1 MVIVMSKKTIF
12 SGIQPS
18 GELSVGNYI
27 GSLRNWVGLQKDY
40 NCIYCVVNEHAITVR
55 QDPKEL
61 LDRSYNTLAI
71 FLAAG
76 VDPKESTIF
85 LQSHVPAHCQLSW
98 VLNCYTQ
105 IGELGRMTQFK
116 DKSKRYGGENVSAG
130 LFDYPVLMAADIL
143 LYQAHLVPVGDD
155 QKQHIEMTRDIAT
168 RFNNL
173 YGETFILP
181 EGYFP
186 KAGARVMSLQ
196 EPTKKMSKSDD
207 NPNNVIR
214 ILEEPKSI
222 LKKLKRAVTD
232 SDNPPVIAYDW
243 ENKPGVSNLLELL
256 SAATNRSVEDLV
268 ESYKGQMY
276 GTFKTQVGEAVVE
289 MLKPIQENYKA
300 LRADEGYLN
309 EVFAQGAKQASEIAQ
324 KTLDDVY
331 TKVGFALPVARA

>member
-1 MVIVMSKKTIF
+1 MSKPIIF

-27 GSLRNWVGLQKDY
+27 GSLRNWVKLQDDY
-40 NCIYCVVNEHAITVR
+40 DCIYCVVNEHAITVR

-61 LDRSYNTLAI
+61 LSRSYDTLAI

-76 VDPKESTIF
+76 IDPNKSTIF

-105 IGELGRMTQFK
+105 VGELNRMTQYK
-116 DKSKRYGGENVSAG
+116 DKSKRYADNVTAG

-143 LYQAHLVPVGDD
+143 LYQANLVPVGDD
-155 QKQHIEMTRDIAT
+155 QKQHIEITRDIAT

-173 YGETFILP
+173 YGDTFVLP

-186 KAGARVMSLQ
+186 KTGARVMSLQ

-207 NPNNVIR
+207 NQNNVVR

-222 LKKLKRAVTD
+222 IKKLKKAVTD
-232 SDNPPVIAYDW
+232 SDNPPVIKYDW
-243 ENKPGVSNLLELL
+243 ENKPGVSNLLEIL
-256 SAATNRSVEDLV
+256 SACNGKSIDELV
-268 ESYKGQMY
+268 EQYKDSMY
-276 GTFKTQVGEAVVE
+276 GTFKCDVGDALVA
-289 MLKPIQENYKA
+289 MLEPIQSKYKEI
-300 LRADEGYLN
+300 RSDQGYLD
-309 EVFAQGAKQASEIAQ
+309 EVLKNGAVKARERAQ

-331 TKVGFALPVARA
+331 KKVGFALEV

>member
-1 MVIVMSKKTIF
+1 MSRQTIF

-27 GSLRNWVGLQKDY
+27 GSLRNWVGLQDDY

-61 LDRSYNTLAI
+61 QERSYNTLAI

-76 VDPKESTIF
+76 IDPNKSTIF

-105 IGELGRMTQFK
+105 VGELTRMTQYK
-116 DKSKRYGGENVSAG
+116 DKSKRYADNVTAG
-130 LFDYPVLMAADIL
+130 LFGYPVLMAADIL
-143 LYQAHLVPVGDD
+143 LYQANLVPVGDD
-155 QKQHIEMTRDIAT
+155 QKQHIEITRDIAT
-168 RFNNL
+168 RFNNI
-173 YGETFILP
+173 YGKTFVLP

-196 EPTKKMSKSDD
+196 DPLKKMSKSDD
-207 NPNNVIR
+207 NPKNVIR
-214 ILEEPKSI
+214 LLEEPKSI
-222 LKKLKRAVTD
+222 LKKLKSAVTD

-243 ENKPGVSNLLELL
+243 EKKPGVSNLLELM
-256 SAATNRSVEDLV
+256 SASTGKSIEELC
-268 ESYKGQMY
+268 EHYKGQMY
-276 GTFKTQVGEAVVE
+276 GTFKTEVGEAVVA
-289 MLKPIQENYKA
+289 MLEPLQQRYQEI
-300 LRADEGYLN
+300 RQDEGYLN
-309 EVFAQGAKQASEIAQ
+309 EVFAQGAQRASEIAQ

-331 TKVGFALPVARA
+331 KKIGFVLPR

>member
-1 MVIVMSKKTIF
+1 MSKPIIF

-27 GSLRNWVGLQKDY
+27 GSLRNWVKLQDDY
-40 NCIYCVVNEHAITVR
+40 DCIYCVVNEHAITVR

-61 LDRSYNTLAI
+61 LNRSYDTLAI

-76 VDPKESTIF
+76 IDPNKSTIF

-105 IGELGRMTQFK
+105 VGELNRMTQYK
-116 DKSKRYGGENVSAG
+116 DKSKRYADNVTAG

-143 LYQAHLVPVGDD
+143 LYQANLVPVGDD
-155 QKQHIEMTRDIAT
+155 QKQHIEITRDIAT

-173 YGETFILP
+173 YGDTFVLP

-186 KAGARVMSLQ
+186 KTGARVMSLQ

-207 NPNNVIR
+207 NQNNVVR

-222 LKKLKRAVTD
+222 IKKLKKAVTD
-232 SDNPPVIAYDW
+232 SDNPPVIKYDW
-243 ENKPGVSNLLELL
+243 ENKPGVSNLLEIL
-256 SAATNRSVEDLV
+256 SACNGKSIEELV
-268 ESYKGQMY
+268 EQYKDSMY
-276 GTFKTQVGEAVVE
+276 GTFKCDVGDALVA
-289 MLKPIQENYKA
+289 MLEPIQTRYKEI
-300 LRADEGYLN
+300 RADQGYLD
-309 EVFAQGAKQASEIAQ
+309 EVLKNGAIKARERAQ

-331 TKVGFALPVARA
+331 KKVGFALEA

>member
-1 MVIVMSKKTIF
+1 MSKPIIF

-27 GSLRNWVGLQKDY
+27 GSLRNWVKLQDDY
-40 NCIYCVVNEHAITVR
+40 DCIYCVVNEHAITVR

-61 LDRSYNTLAI
+61 LERSYNTLAI

-76 VDPKESTIF
+76 IDPNKSTIF

-105 IGELGRMTQFK
+105 VGELNRMTQYK
-116 DKSKRYGGENVSAG
+116 DKSKRYSDNVTAG

-143 LYQAHLVPVGDD
+143 LYQANLVPVGDD
-155 QKQHIEMTRDIAT
+155 QKQHIEITRDIAT

-173 YGETFILP
+173 YGDTFVLP

-186 KAGARVMSLQ
+186 KTGARVMSLQ

-207 NPNNVIR
+207 NQNNVVR

-222 LKKLKRAVTD
+222 IKKLKKAVTD
-232 SDNPPVIAYDW
+232 SDNPPVIKYDW
-243 ENKPGVSNLLELL
+243 ENKPGVSNLLEIL
-256 SAATNRSVEDLV
+256 SACNGKSIEELV
-268 ESYKGQMY
+268 EQYKDSMY
-276 GTFKTQVGEAVVE
+276 GTFKCDVGDALVA
-289 MLKPIQENYKA
+289 MLEPIQTKYKEI
-300 LRADEGYLN
+300 RADQGYLD
-309 EVFAQGAKQASEIAQ
+309 EVFKTGALKARERAQ
-324 KTLDDVY
+324 KTIDDVY
-331 TKVGFALPVARA
+331 RKVGFALEV

>member
-1 MVIVMSKKTIF
+1 MSRQTIF

-27 GSLRNWVGLQKDY
+27 GSLRNWVGLQDDY

-61 LDRSYNTLAI
+61 QERSYNTLAI

-76 VDPKESTIF
+76 IDPNKSTIF

-105 IGELGRMTQFK
+105 VGELTRMTQYK
-116 DKSKRYGGENVSAG
+116 DKSKRYADNVTAG
-130 LFDYPVLMAADIL
+130 LFGYPVLMAADIL
-143 LYQAHLVPVGDD
+143 LYQANLVPVGDD
-155 QKQHIEMTRDIAT
+155 QKQHIEITRDIAT
-168 RFNNL
+168 RFNNI
-173 YGETFILP
+173 YGKTFVLP

-196 EPTKKMSKSDD
+196 DPLKKMSKSDD
-207 NPNNVIR
+207 NPKNVIR
-214 ILEEPKSI
+214 LLEEPKSI
-222 LKKLKRAVTD
+222 IKKLKSAVTD

-243 ENKPGVSNLLELL
+243 EKKPGVSNLLELM
-256 SAATNRSVEDLV
+256 SASTGKSIEELC
-268 ESYKGQMY
+268 EHYKGQMY
-276 GTFKTQVGEAVVE
+276 GTFKTEVGEAVVA
-289 MLKPIQENYKA
+289 MLEPLQQRYQEI
-300 LRADEGYLN
+300 RQDEGYLN
-309 EVFAQGAKQASEIAQ
+309 EVFAQGAQRASEIAQ

-331 TKVGFALPVARA
+331 KKIGFVLPR